1 MSVRF
6 LLGASGSGK
15 SRQIYNEI
23 IQASIKEPERNFYLI
38 VPEQYT
44 MEAQR
49 ELVTMHPAG
58 GMMNIDAIG
67 MNRLAYRVFDELG
80 ISTGQVLEDFGK
92 SMLIKKILCE
102 QQDTLHV
109 YGSYYDKLGFVDEMK
124 SMMSEIFQ
132 YNIKQDTIDEIMEQ
146 IPEDSVVAGKMQ
158 DIRHIYEEFEAF
170 AGERY
175 IVAEQL
181 VELLTRHV
189 GQSKLVCGSSLYF
202 DGFTGFTPVQLEL
215 VEKLMT
221 CADDLTFSFTLD
233 DRDQKYEHIKDY
245 ELFYLTKTT
254 IKKLTEAAAAAGV
267 EIESPVVL
275 PGTINYRLGENRELF
290 FLERNLFRSPYQ
302 KWKQP
307 LERIHLTATGD
318 AQDEIVFVASTIR
331 RLVREKGYRYKDI
344 AIVAGDLEQ
353 ASHIYER
360 VMDEYEI
367 PVFIDANACLKAN
380 PCAETIRSVLA
391 VLADD
396 FSYDSVFRFLKAGM
410 TDLSFEDIEL
420 LENYALKRGVRG
432 YSRWNRAVS
441 ENYEKTSPVNIEE
454 IRQAFMKMFG
464 DIRKVFA
471 DKKAVTKDYVEALY
485 DFLLQIHMYEKLEAR
500 KNELYEE
507 NRINEGDAYG
517 QIFEKTV
524 RLFDKIAE
532 LLGDT
537 KMSVKEFYEIV
548 DTGLSDIEVGV
559 VPPTV
564 DRVLIGDIT
573 RSRLN
578 HIKVLFFT
586 SVNDGIVPKAPK
598 KGRILSDRD
607 RDILSDCGLELA
619 PSDKQNSYIEQFY
632 IYTIL
637 TKPSD
642 HLYISYHKLSAS
654 LESMRPSYLLGRIS
668 SIFPSLQAEEYD
680 AASCMPDTVNRSLR
694 RILRAEDSEDAESRI
709 LTRIL
714 TEKGFAG
721 ELTAIYKGR
730 TYRNVAEQLPPETIA
745 LLYGRYLHAS
755 VSKLELYARCGFAY
769 FLKYGLRLKERE
781 MYQVDVRNV
790 GVILHSVMEGLFKQ
804 VRDTRNNDWENF
816 PEDERMLMVTELV
829 NRAAEESAGDFF
841 EDNARNA
848 YMLQMIERMAQTS
861 AGMLQKHIR
870 LGSMKPG
877 MLEKTFDS
885 AKDEV
890 GSYLFELPNQIQM
903 SINGKIDRVDVEE
916 EDGTVY
922 IKVIDYKSSTRKLS
936 LEEVLNGEQLQL
948 VTYSAIAY
956 EIEKMIYPD
965 KNIQIAGLLY
975 YSFDD
980 PVIEIESSE
989 IDTGTEQPEFSDQEK
1004 LDAERMEKMKLQ
1016 GFVNESPAVIQKMDH
1031 TCNQSLPVKLD
1042 KNGDIKKSENVVSA
1056 DQIRTIMELTRENIE
1071 ELGSQIAK
1079 GKIAIEPYKK
1089 KMTDLGNSLMHGD
1102 ISIKPYEY
1110 EGRKPCEYCEFK
1122 NICHF
1127 DVKNGGNQYRRPDN
1141 EKLKRYREE

>member
-102 QQDTLHV
+102 QQDTLQV

-307 LERIHLTATGD
+307 LERIHLTATRD

-331 RLVREKGYRYKDI
+331 RLVREEGYRYKDI

-410 TDLSFEDIEL
+410 TDLTFEDIEL

-441 ENYEKTSPVNIEE
+441 ENYEKTSPVNVEE
-454 IRQAFMKMFG
+454 IRQAFMKMLG
-464 DIRKVFA
+464 DIRKAFA

-607 RDILSDCGLELA
+607 RDILSGCGLELA

-694 RILRAEDSEDAESRI
+694 RILRTEEDDSEDAESRI

-714 TEKGFAG
+714 TEKGLAR

-890 GSYLFELPNQIQM
+890 GSYLFELPNQIRM

-989 IDTGTEQPEFSDQEK
+989 IDTDTEQPEFSDQEK

-1071 ELGSQIAK
+1071 ELGSQIAE
-1079 GKIAIEPYKK
+1079 GKIAIEPYKNK
-1089 KMTDLGNSLMHGD
+1089 SNTGCD
-1102 ISIKPYEY
+1102 
-1110 EGRKPCEYCEFK
+1110 YCEFK

>member
-102 QQDTLHV
+102 QQDTLQV

-360 VMDEYEI
+360 VMNEYEI

-668 SIFPSLQAEEYD
+668 NIFPSLQAEEYD

-1079 GKIAIEPYKK
+1079 GKIAIEPYKNK
-1089 KMTDLGNSLMHGD
+1089 SNTGCD
-1102 ISIKPYEY
+1102 
-1110 EGRKPCEYCEFK
+1110 YCEFK

-1127 DVKNGGNQYRRPDN
+1127 DVKNGGNQYRIPDN

>member
-102 QQDTLHV
+102 QQDTLQV

-254 IKKLTEAAAAAGV
+254 IKKLTEAAAVAGV

-331 RLVREKGYRYKDI
+331 RLVREEGYRYKDI

-432 YSRWNRAVS
+432 YNRWNRAVS
-441 ENYEKTSPVNIEE
+441 ENYEKTSPVNVEE

-642 HLYISYHKLSAS
+642 HLYISYHKLSTS

-694 RILRAEDSEDAESRI
+694 RILRTEEDDSEDAESRI

-714 TEKGFAG
+714 TEKGFAR

-989 IDTGTEQPEFSDQEK
+989 IDTDTEQPEFSDQEK

-1071 ELGSQIAK
+1071 ELGSQIAE
-1079 GKIAIEPYKK
+1079 GKIAIEPYKNK
-1089 KMTDLGNSLMHGD
+1089 SNTGCD
-1102 ISIKPYEY
+1102 
-1110 EGRKPCEYCEFK
+1110 YCEFK

>member
-102 QQDTLHV
+102 QQDTLQV

-146 IPEDSVVAGKMQ
+146 IPEDSVVASKMQ

-360 VMDEYEI
+360 VMEEYEI

-441 ENYEKTSPVNIEE
+441 ENYEKTSPVNVEE

-694 RILRAEDSEDAESRI
+694 RILRTEEDDSEDAESRI

-714 TEKGFAG
+714 TEKGFAR
-721 ELTAIYKGR
+721 ELTAIYKGK
-730 TYRNVAEQLPPETIA
+730 TYRNVAEQLPLETIA

-890 GSYLFELPNQIQM
+890 GSYLFELPNQIRM

-989 IDTGTEQPEFSDQEK
+989 IDTDTEQPEFSDQEK

-1071 ELGSQIAK
+1071 ELGSQIAE
-1079 GKIAIEPYKK
+1079 GKIAIEPYKNK
-1089 KMTDLGNSLMHGD
+1089 SNTGCD
-1102 ISIKPYEY
+1102 
-1110 EGRKPCEYCEFK
+1110 YCEFK

>member
-233 DRDQKYEHIKDY
+233 DRDQRYEHIKDY

-441 ENYEKTSPVNIEE
+441 ENYEKTSPVNVEE

-471 DKKAVTKDYVEALY
+471 DKKAATKDYVEALY

-507 NRINEGDAYG
+507 NRINEGDACG

-816 PEDERMLMVTELV
+816 SEDERMLMVTELV
-829 NRAAEESAGDFF
+829 NRAAEEAAGDFF

-890 GSYLFELPNQIQM
+890 GSYLFELPNQIRM

-956 EIEKMIYPD
+956 EIEKIIYPD
-965 KNIQIAGLLY
+965 KDIQVAGLLY

-989 IDTGTEQPEFSDQEK
+989 IDTDTEQPEFSDQEK

-1071 ELGSQIAK
+1071 ELGSQIAE
-1079 GKIAIEPYKK
+1079 GKIAIEPYKNK
-1089 KMTDLGNSLMHGD
+1089 SNTGCD
-1102 ISIKPYEY
+1102 
-1110 EGRKPCEYCEFK
+1110 YCEFK

>member
-146 IPEDSVVAGKMQ
+146 IPENSVVAGKMQ

-254 IKKLTEAAAAAGV
+254 IKKLTEAAAAAGM

-441 ENYEKTSPVNIEE
+441 ENYEKTSPVNVEE

-471 DKKAVTKDYVEALY
+471 DKKAATKDYVEALY

-694 RILRAEDSEDAESRI
+694 RVLRTEEDDSEDAESRI

-714 TEKGFAG
+714 TEKGFTR

-922 IKVIDYKSSTRKLS
+922 IKVIDYKSSARKLS
-936 LEEVLNGEQLQL
+936 LEEILNGEQLQL

-989 IDTGTEQPEFSDQEK
+989 IDTDTEQPEFSDQEK

-1071 ELGSQIAK
+1071 ELGSQIAE
-1079 GKIAIEPYKK
+1079 GKIAIEPYKNK
-1089 KMTDLGNSLMHGD
+1089 SNTGCD
-1102 ISIKPYEY
+1102 
-1110 EGRKPCEYCEFK
+1110 YCEFK

>member
-102 QQDTLHV
+102 QQDTLQV

-275 PGTINYRLGENRELF
+275 PGTINYRLEENRELF

-441 ENYEKTSPVNIEE
+441 ENYEKTSPVNVEE

-507 NRINEGDAYG
+507 NRISEGDAYG

-642 HLYISYHKLSAS
+642 HLYISYHKLSTS

-694 RILRAEDSEDAESRI
+694 RILRTEEDDSEDAESRI

-714 TEKGFAG
+714 TEKGFAR

-730 TYRNVAEQLPPETIA
+730 AYRNVAEQLPPETIA

-829 NRAAEESAGDFF
+829 NRAAEELAGDFF

-989 IDTGTEQPEFSDQEK
+989 IDTDTEQPEFSDQEK

-1071 ELGSQIAK
+1071 ELGSQIAE
-1079 GKIAIEPYKK
+1079 GKIAIEPYKNK
-1089 KMTDLGNSLMHGD
+1089 SNTGCD
-1102 ISIKPYEY
+1102 
-1110 EGRKPCEYCEFK
+1110 YCEFK

>member
-102 QQDTLHV
+102 QQDTLQV

-441 ENYEKTSPVNIEE
+441 ENYEKTSPVNVEE

-524 RLFDKIAE
+524 RLFDKIEE

-668 SIFPSLQAEEYD
+668 SIFASLQAEEYD

-694 RILRAEDSEDAESRI
+694 RILRTEEDDSEDAESRI

-714 TEKGFAG
+714 TEKGFAR

-804 VRDTRNNDWENF
+804 VSDTRNNDWENF

-989 IDTGTEQPEFSDQEK
+989 IDTDTEQPEFSDQEK

-1071 ELGSQIAK
+1071 ELGSQIAE
-1079 GKIAIEPYKK
+1079 GKIAIEPYKNK
-1089 KMTDLGNSLMHGD
+1089 SNTGCD
-1102 ISIKPYEY
+1102 
-1110 EGRKPCEYCEFK
+1110 YCEFK

>member
-102 QQDTLHV
+102 QQDTLQV

-221 CADDLTFSFTLD
+221 CANDLTFSFTLD

-410 TDLSFEDIEL
+410 TDLVFEDIEL

-441 ENYEKTSPVNIEE
+441 ENYEKTSPVNVEE

-694 RILRAEDSEDAESRI
+694 RILRTEEDDSEDAESRI

-714 TEKGFAG
+714 TEKGFAR

-975 YSFDD
+975 YSLDD

-989 IDTGTEQPEFSDQEK
+989 IDTDTEQPEFSDQEK

-1071 ELGSQIAK
+1071 ELGSQIAE
-1079 GKIAIEPYKK
+1079 GKIAIEPYKNK
-1089 KMTDLGNSLMHGD
+1089 SNTGCD
-1102 ISIKPYEY
+1102 
-1110 EGRKPCEYCEFK
+1110 YCEFK

>member
-102 QQDTLHV
+102 QQDTLQV

-331 RLVREKGYRYKDI
+331 RLVREEGYRYKDI

-360 VMDEYEI
+360 VMEEYEI

-441 ENYEKTSPVNIEE
+441 ENYEKTSPVNVEE

-694 RILRAEDSEDAESRI
+694 RILRTEEDDSEDAESRI

-714 TEKGFAG
+714 TEKGFAR

-956 EIEKMIYPD
+956 EIEKRIYPD
-965 KNIQIAGLLY
+965 KDIQVAGLLY

-989 IDTGTEQPEFSDQEK
+989 IDTDTEQPEFSDQEK

-1071 ELGSQIAK
+1071 ELGSQIAE
-1079 GKIAIEPYKK
+1079 GKIAIEPYKNK
-1089 KMTDLGNSLMHGD
+1089 SNTGCD
-1102 ISIKPYEY
+1102 
-1110 EGRKPCEYCEFK
+1110 YCEFK

-1127 DVKNGGNQYRRPDN
+1127 DVKNGRNQYRRPYN

>member
-102 QQDTLHV
+102 QQDTLQV

-331 RLVREKGYRYKDI
+331 RLVREEGYRYKDI

-441 ENYEKTSPVNIEE
+441 ENYEKTSPVNVEE

-694 RILRAEDSEDAESRI
+694 RILRTEEDDSEDAESRI

-714 TEKGFAG
+714 TEKGFAR

-890 GSYLFELPNQIQM
+890 GSYLFELPNQIRM

-989 IDTGTEQPEFSDQEK
+989 IDTDTEQPEFSDQEK
-1004 LDAERMEKMKLQ
+1004 LDAERMEIMKLQ
-1016 GFVNESPAVIQKMDH
+1016 GFVNESPAVIQKMDR

-1071 ELGSQIAK
+1071 ELGSQIAE
-1079 GKIAIEPYKK
+1079 GKIAIEPYKNK
-1089 KMTDLGNSLMHGD
+1089 SNTGCD
-1102 ISIKPYEY
+1102 
-1110 EGRKPCEYCEFK
+1110 YCEFK

>member
-102 QQDTLHV
+102 QQDTLQV

-668 SIFPSLQAEEYD
+668 NIFPSLQAEEYD

-829 NRAAEESAGDFF
+829 NRAAEESTGDFF

-922 IKVIDYKSSTRKLS
+922 IKVIDYKSSARKLS
-936 LEEVLNGEQLQL
+936 LEEILNGEQLQL

-989 IDTGTEQPEFSDQEK
+989 IDTDTEQPEFSDQEK

-1071 ELGSQIAK
+1071 ELGSQIAE
-1079 GKIAIEPYKK
+1079 GKIAIEPYKNK
-1089 KMTDLGNSLMHGD
+1089 SNTGCD
-1102 ISIKPYEY
+1102 
-1110 EGRKPCEYCEFK
+1110 YCEFK

>member
-102 QQDTLHV
+102 QQDTLQV
-109 YGSYYDKLGFVDEMK
+109 YGNYYDKLGFVDEMK

-331 RLVREKGYRYKDI
+331 RLVREEGYRYKDI

-410 TDLSFEDIEL
+410 TDLPFEDIEL

-441 ENYEKTSPVNIEE
+441 ENYEKTSPVNIDE
-454 IRQAFMKMFG
+454 IRQAFMEIFE
-464 DIRKVFA
+464 DIRKTFT

-524 RLFDKIAE
+524 WLFDKIEE

-548 DTGLSDIEVGV
+548 DTGLSDIEIGV

-607 RDILSDCGLELA
+607 RDILSDYGLELA

-654 LESMRPSYLLGRIS
+654 LESMRPSYLLGRIG

-694 RILRAEDSEDAESRI
+694 RILRTEEDDSEDAESRI

-714 TEKGFAG
+714 TEKGFAR

-903 SINGKIDRVDVEE
+903 SINGKIDRVDVKE

-989 IDTGTEQPEFSDQEK
+989 IDTDTEQPEFLDQEK

-1071 ELGSQIAK
+1071 ELGSQIAE
-1079 GKIAIEPYKK
+1079 GKIAIEPYKNK
-1089 KMTDLGNSLMHGD
+1089 SNTGCD
-1102 ISIKPYEY
+1102 
-1110 EGRKPCEYCEFK
+1110 YCEFK

>member
-102 QQDTLHV
+102 QQDTLQV

-668 SIFPSLQAEEYD
+668 NIFPSLQAEEYD

-1071 ELGSQIAK
+1071 ELGSQIAE
-1079 GKIAIEPYKK
+1079 GKIAIEPYKNK
-1089 KMTDLGNSLMHGD
+1089 SNTGCD
-1102 ISIKPYEY
+1102 
-1110 EGRKPCEYCEFK
+1110 YCEFK

-1127 DVKNGGNQYRRPDN
+1127 DVKNGGNQYRKPDN

>member
-275 PGTINYRLGENRELF
+275 PETINYRLGENRELF

-441 ENYEKTSPVNIEE
+441 ENYEKTSPVNVEE

-471 DKKAVTKDYVEALY
+471 DKKAATKDYVEALY

-1079 GKIAIEPYKK
+1079 GKIAIEPYKNK
-1089 KMTDLGNSLMHGD
+1089 SNTGCD
-1102 ISIKPYEY
+1102 
-1110 EGRKPCEYCEFK
+1110 YCEFK

>member
-254 IKKLTEAAAAAGV
+254 IKKLTEAAGV

-1079 GKIAIEPYKK
+1079 GKIAIEPYKNK
-1089 KMTDLGNSLMHGD
+1089 SNTGCD
-1102 ISIKPYEY
+1102 
-1110 EGRKPCEYCEFK
+1110 YCEFK

>member
-80 ISTGQVLEDFGK
+80 ICTGQVLEDFGK

-102 QQDTLHV
+102 QQDTLQV

-221 CADDLTFSFTLD
+221 CANDLTFSFTLD

-410 TDLSFEDIEL
+410 TDLVFEDIEL

-441 ENYEKTSPVNIEE
+441 ENYEKTSPVNVEE

-694 RILRAEDSEDAESRI
+694 RILRTEEDDSEDAESRI

-714 TEKGFAG
+714 TEKGFAR

-989 IDTGTEQPEFSDQEK
+989 IDTDTEQPEFSDQEK

-1071 ELGSQIAK
+1071 ELGSQIAE
-1079 GKIAIEPYKK
+1079 GKIAIEPYKNK
-1089 KMTDLGNSLMHGD
+1089 SNTGCD
-1102 ISIKPYEY
+1102 
-1110 EGRKPCEYCEFK
+1110 YCEFK

>member
-360 VMDEYEI
+360 VMNEYEI

-637 TKPSD
+637 TKPSN

-668 SIFPSLQAEEYD
+668 NIFPSLQAEEYD

-1071 ELGSQIAK
+1071 ELGSQIAE
-1079 GKIAIEPYKK
+1079 GKIAIEPYKNK
-1089 KMTDLGNSLMHGD
+1089 SNTGCD
-1102 ISIKPYEY
+1102 
-1110 EGRKPCEYCEFK
+1110 YCEFK

>member
-360 VMDEYEI
+360 VMNEYEI

-668 SIFPSLQAEEYD
+668 NIFPSLQAEEYD

-694 RILRAEDSEDAESRI
+694 RILRTEEDDSEDAESRI

-1071 ELGSQIAK
+1071 ELGSQIAE
-1079 GKIAIEPYKK
+1079 GKIAIEPYKNK
-1089 KMTDLGNSLMHGD
+1089 SNTGCD
-1102 ISIKPYEY
+1102 
-1110 EGRKPCEYCEFK
+1110 YCEFK

-1127 DVKNGGNQYRRPDN
+1127 DVKNGGNQYHRPDN

>member
-102 QQDTLHV
+102 QQDTLQV

-532 LLGDT
+532 LLDDT

-668 SIFPSLQAEEYD
+668 NIFPSLQAEEYD

-829 NRAAEESAGDFF
+829 NRAAEESTGDFF

-922 IKVIDYKSSTRKLS
+922 IKVIDYKSSARKLS
-936 LEEVLNGEQLQL
+936 LEEILNGEQLQL

-989 IDTGTEQPEFSDQEK
+989 IDTDTEQPEFSDQEK

-1071 ELGSQIAK
+1071 ELGSQIAE
-1079 GKIAIEPYKK
+1079 GKIAIEPYKNK
-1089 KMTDLGNSLMHGD
+1089 SNTGCD
-1102 ISIKPYEY
+1102 
-1110 EGRKPCEYCEFK
+1110 YCEFK

>member
-275 PGTINYRLGENRELF
+275 PGSINYRLGENRELF

-360 VMDEYEI
+360 VMNEYEI

-668 SIFPSLQAEEYD
+668 NIFPSLQAEEYD

-694 RILRAEDSEDAESRI
+694 RILRTEEDDSEDAESRI

-1071 ELGSQIAK
+1071 ELGSQIAE
-1079 GKIAIEPYKK
+1079 GKIAIEPYKNK
-1089 KMTDLGNSLMHGD
+1089 SNTGCD
-1102 ISIKPYEY
+1102 
-1110 EGRKPCEYCEFK
+1110 YCEFK

>member
-146 IPEDSVVAGKMQ
+146 IPENSVVAGKMQ

-254 IKKLTEAAAAAGV
+254 IKKLTEAAAAAGM

-441 ENYEKTSPVNIEE
+441 ENYEKTSPVNVEE

-471 DKKAVTKDYVEALY
+471 DKKAATKDYVEALY

-694 RILRAEDSEDAESRI
+694 RMLRTEEDDSEDAESRI

-714 TEKGFAG
+714 TEKGFTR

-922 IKVIDYKSSTRKLS
+922 IKVIDYKSSARKLS
-936 LEEVLNGEQLQL
+936 LEEILNGEQLQL

-989 IDTGTEQPEFSDQEK
+989 IDTDTEQPEFSDQEK

-1071 ELGSQIAK
+1071 ELGSQIAE
-1079 GKIAIEPYKK
+1079 GKIAIEPYKNK
-1089 KMTDLGNSLMHGD
+1089 SNTGCD
-1102 ISIKPYEY
+1102 
-1110 EGRKPCEYCEFK
+1110 YCEFK

>member
-102 QQDTLHV
+102 QQDTLQV

-254 IKKLTEAAAAAGV
+254 IKKLTEAAAVAGV

-331 RLVREKGYRYKDI
+331 RLVREEGYRYKDI

-432 YSRWNRAVS
+432 YNRWNRAVS
-441 ENYEKTSPVNIEE
+441 ENYEKTSPVNVEE

-507 NRINEGDAYG
+507 NRINERDAYG

-694 RILRAEDSEDAESRI
+694 RILRTEEDDSEDAESRI

-714 TEKGFAG
+714 TEKGFAR

-989 IDTGTEQPEFSDQEK
+989 IDTDTEQPEFSNQEK

-1071 ELGSQIAK
+1071 ELGSQIAE
-1079 GKIAIEPYKK
+1079 GKIAIEPYKNK
-1089 KMTDLGNSLMHGD
+1089 SNTGCD
-1102 ISIKPYEY
+1102 
-1110 EGRKPCEYCEFK
+1110 YCEFK

>member
-102 QQDTLHV
+102 QQDTLQV

-132 YNIKQDTIDEIMEQ
+132 YNIKQDTVDEIMEQ

-441 ENYEKTSPVNIEE
+441 ENYEKTSPVNVEE
-454 IRQAFMKMFG
+454 IRQAFMKMFE

-507 NRINEGDAYG
+507 NRISEGDAYG
-517 QIFEKTV
+517 QIFEKPV

-694 RILRAEDSEDAESRI
+694 RILRTEEDDSEDAESRI

-714 TEKGFAG
+714 TEKGFAR

-989 IDTGTEQPEFSDQEK
+989 IDTDTEQPEFSDQEK

-1071 ELGSQIAK
+1071 ELGSQIAE
-1079 GKIAIEPYKK
+1079 GKIAIEPYKNK
-1089 KMTDLGNSLMHGD
+1089 SNTGCD
-1102 ISIKPYEY
+1102 
-1110 EGRKPCEYCEFK
+1110 YCEFK

>member
-102 QQDTLHV
+102 QQDTLQV

-360 VMDEYEI
+360 VMNEYEI

-668 SIFPSLQAEEYD
+668 NIFPSLQAEEYD

-1071 ELGSQIAK
+1071 ELGSQIAE
-1079 GKIAIEPYKK
+1079 GKIAIEPYKNK
-1089 KMTDLGNSLMHGD
+1089 SNTGCD
-1102 ISIKPYEY
+1102 
-1110 EGRKPCEYCEFK
+1110 YCEFK

-1127 DVKNGGNQYRRPDN
+1127 DVKNGGNQYRRSDN

>member
-132 YNIKQDTIDEIMEQ
+132 YNIKQDMIDEIMEQ

-221 CADDLTFSFTLD
+221 CAEDLTFSFTLD

-360 VMDEYEI
+360 VMNEYEI

-668 SIFPSLQAEEYD
+668 NIFPSLQAEEYD

-1079 GKIAIEPYKK
+1079 GKIAIEPYKNK
-1089 KMTDLGNSLMHGD
+1089 SNTGCD
-1102 ISIKPYEY
+1102 
-1110 EGRKPCEYCEFK
+1110 YCEFK

>member
-102 QQDTLHV
+102 QQDTLQV

-464 DIRKVFA
+464 DIRKAFA

-668 SIFPSLQAEEYD
+668 NIFPSLQAEEYD

-922 IKVIDYKSSTRKLS
+922 IKVIDYKSSARKLS
-936 LEEVLNGEQLQL
+936 LEEILNGEQLQL

-989 IDTGTEQPEFSDQEK
+989 IDTDTEQPEFSDQEK

-1071 ELGSQIAK
+1071 ELGSQIAE
-1079 GKIAIEPYKK
+1079 GKIAIEPYKNK
-1089 KMTDLGNSLMHGD
+1089 SNTGCD
-1102 ISIKPYEY
+1102 
-1110 EGRKPCEYCEFK
+1110 YCEFK

>member
-290 FLERNLFRSPYQ
+290 FLERNLFRSPYR

-441 ENYEKTSPVNIEE
+441 ENYEKTSPVNVEE

-464 DIRKVFA
+464 DIRKAFA
-471 DKKAVTKDYVEALY
+471 DKKAATKDYVEALY

-694 RILRAEDSEDAESRI
+694 RILRAENSEDAESRI

-721 ELTAIYKGR
+721 ELTAIYRGR

-755 VSKLELYARCGFAY
+755 VSKLELYARCEFAY

-829 NRAAEESAGDFF
+829 NRAAEEAAGDFF

-890 GSYLFELPNQIQM
+890 GSYLFELPNQIRM

-922 IKVIDYKSSTRKLS
+922 IKVIDYKSSARKLS
-936 LEEVLNGEQLQL
+936 LEEILNGEQLQL

-965 KNIQIAGLLY
+965 KDIQVAGLLY

-989 IDTGTEQPEFSDQEK
+989 IDTDTEQPEFSDQEK

-1016 GFVNESPAVIQKMDH
+1016 GFVNELPAVIQKMDH

-1071 ELGSQIAK
+1071 ELGSQIAE
-1079 GKIAIEPYKK
+1079 GKIAIEPYKNK
-1089 KMTDLGNSLMHGD
+1089 SNTGCD
-1102 ISIKPYEY
+1102 
-1110 EGRKPCEYCEFK
+1110 YCEFK

>member
-102 QQDTLHV
+102 QQDTLQV

-146 IPEDSVVAGKMQ
+146 ISEDSVVAGKMQ

-441 ENYEKTSPVNIEE
+441 ENYEKTSPVNVEE

-471 DKKAVTKDYVEALY
+471 DKKAATKDYVEALY

-607 RDILSDCGLELA
+607 RDILSNCGLELA

-668 SIFPSLQAEEYD
+668 GIFPSLQAEEYD

-694 RILRAEDSEDAESRI
+694 RILRTEEDDSEDAESRI

-714 TEKGFAG
+714 TEKGFAR

-916 EDGTVY
+916 EDGTIY
-922 IKVIDYKSSTRKLS
+922 IKVIDYKSSARKLS
-936 LEEVLNGEQLQL
+936 LEEILNGEQLQL

-989 IDTGTEQPEFSDQEK
+989 IDTDTEQPEFSDQEK

-1071 ELGSQIAK
+1071 ELGSQIAE
-1079 GKIAIEPYKK
+1079 GKIAIEPYKNK
-1089 KMTDLGNSLMHGD
+1089 SNTGCD
-1102 ISIKPYEY
+1102 
-1110 EGRKPCEYCEFK
+1110 YCEFK

>member
-102 QQDTLHV
+102 QQDTLQV

-441 ENYEKTSPVNIEE
+441 ENYEKTSPVNVEE

-471 DKKAVTKDYVEALY
+471 DKKAATKDYVEALY

-500 KNELYEE
+500 ENELYEE

-586 SVNDGIVPKAPK
+586 SANDGIVPKAPK

-694 RILRAEDSEDAESRI
+694 RVLRTEEDDSEDAESRI

-714 TEKGFAG
+714 TEKGFTR

-989 IDTGTEQPEFSDQEK
+989 IDTDTEQPEFSDQEK

-1079 GKIAIEPYKK
+1079 GKIAIEPYKNK
-1089 KMTDLGNSLMHGD
+1089 SNTGCD
-1102 ISIKPYEY
+1102 
-1110 EGRKPCEYCEFK
+1110 YCEFK

>member
-290 FLERNLFRSPYQ
+290 FLERTLFRSPYQ

-360 VMDEYEI
+360 VMNEYEI

-668 SIFPSLQAEEYD
+668 NIFPSLQAEEYD

-936 LEEVLNGEQLQL
+936 LEEVLNGEQLQI

-1071 ELGSQIAK
+1071 ELGSQIAE
-1079 GKIAIEPYKK
+1079 GKIAIEPYKNK
-1089 KMTDLGNSLMHGD
+1089 SNTGCD
-1102 ISIKPYEY
+1102 
-1110 EGRKPCEYCEFK
+1110 YCEFK

>member
-360 VMDEYEI
+360 VMNEYEI

-668 SIFPSLQAEEYD
+668 NIFPSLQAEEYD

-755 VSKLELYARCGFAY
+755 VSKLDLYARCGFAY

-1079 GKIAIEPYKK
+1079 GKIAIEPYKNK
-1089 KMTDLGNSLMHGD
+1089 SNTGCD
-1102 ISIKPYEY
+1102 
-1110 EGRKPCEYCEFK
+1110 YCEFK

>member
-102 QQDTLHV
+102 QQDTLQV

-367 PVFIDANACLKAN
+367 PVFIDVNACLKAN

-441 ENYEKTSPVNIEE
+441 ENYEKTSPVNVEE

-507 NRINEGDAYG
+507 NRISEGDAYG

-642 HLYISYHKLSAS
+642 HLYISYHKLSTS

-694 RILRAEDSEDAESRI
+694 RILRTEEDDSEDAESRI

-714 TEKGFAG
+714 TEKGFAR

-730 TYRNVAEQLPPETIA
+730 AYRNVAEQLPPETIA

-975 YSFDD
+975 YSIDD

-989 IDTGTEQPEFSDQEK
+989 IDTDTEQPEFSDQEK

-1071 ELGSQIAK
+1071 ELGSQIAE
-1079 GKIAIEPYKK
+1079 GKIAIEPYKNK
-1089 KMTDLGNSLMHGD
+1089 SNTGCD
-1102 ISIKPYEY
+1102 
-1110 EGRKPCEYCEFK
+1110 YCEFK

>member
-102 QQDTLHV
+102 QQDTLQV

-146 IPEDSVVAGKMQ
+146 IPEDSVVADKMQ

-189 GQSKLVCGSSLYF
+189 DQSKLVCGSSLYF

-215 VEKLMT
+215 VEKLMI

-275 PGTINYRLGENRELF
+275 PGTINCRLGENRELF

-331 RLVREKGYRYKDI
+331 RLVREEGYRYKDI

-360 VMDEYEI
+360 VMEEYEI

-410 TDLSFEDIEL
+410 TDLAFEDIEL

-441 ENYEKTSPVNIEE
+441 ENYEKTSPVNVEE
-454 IRQAFMKMFG
+454 IRQAFMKMLG
-464 DIRKVFA
+464 DIRKAFA

-694 RILRAEDSEDAESRI
+694 RILRTEEDDSEDAESRI

-714 TEKGFAG
+714 TEKGFAR

-989 IDTGTEQPEFSDQEK
+989 IDTDTEQPEFSDQEK

-1056 DQIRTIMELTRENIE
+1056 DRIRTIMELTRENIE
-1071 ELGSQIAK
+1071 ELGSQIAE
-1079 GKIAIEPYKK
+1079 GKIAIEPYKNK
-1089 KMTDLGNSLMHGD
+1089 SNTGCD
-1102 ISIKPYEY
+1102 
-1110 EGRKPCEYCEFK
+1110 YCEFK

>member
-102 QQDTLHV
+102 QQDTLQV
-109 YGSYYDKLGFVDEMK
+109 YGNYYDKLGFVDEMK

-302 KWKQP
+302 KWRQP

-331 RLVREKGYRYKDI
+331 RLVREEGYRYKDI

-410 TDLSFEDIEL
+410 TDLPFEDIEL

-441 ENYEKTSPVNIEE
+441 ENYEKTSPVNVEE

-507 NRINEGDAYG
+507 NRINEGDACG

-564 DRVLIGDIT
+564 DRVLIGDIK

-586 SVNDGIVPKAPK
+586 SVNDGIVPKTPK

-694 RILRAEDSEDAESRI
+694 RILRTEEDDSEDAESRI

-714 TEKGFAG
+714 TEKGFAR

-804 VRDTRNNDWENF
+804 VRDTRNNDWEHF
-816 PEDERMLMVTELV
+816 PENERKTMVTELV

-890 GSYLFELPNQIQM
+890 GSYLFELPNQIRM

-989 IDTGTEQPEFSDQEK
+989 IDTDTEQPEFSDQEK

-1071 ELGSQIAK
+1071 ELGSQIAE
-1079 GKIAIEPYKK
+1079 GKIAIEPYKNK
-1089 KMTDLGNSLMHGD
+1089 SNTGCD
-1102 ISIKPYEY
+1102 
-1110 EGRKPCEYCEFK
+1110 YCEFK

>member
-102 QQDTLHV
+102 QQDTLQV

-441 ENYEKTSPVNIEE
+441 ENYEKTSPVNVEE

-471 DKKAVTKDYVEALY
+471 DKKAATKDYVEALY

-500 KNELYEE
+500 ENELYEE

-642 HLYISYHKLSAS
+642 HLYISYHKLSAL

-694 RILRAEDSEDAESRI
+694 RVLRTEEDDSEDAESRI

-714 TEKGFAG
+714 TEKGFTR

-989 IDTGTEQPEFSDQEK
+989 IDTDTEQPEFSDQEK

-1079 GKIAIEPYKK
+1079 GKIAIEPYKNK
-1089 KMTDLGNSLMHGD
+1089 SNTGCD
-1102 ISIKPYEY
+1102 
-1110 EGRKPCEYCEFK
+1110 YCEFK

>member
-102 QQDTLHV
+102 QQDTLQV

-441 ENYEKTSPVNIEE
+441 ENYEKTSPVNVEE

-507 NRINEGDAYG
+507 NRISEGDAYG

-694 RILRAEDSEDAESRI
+694 RILRTEEDDSEDAESRI

-714 TEKGFAG
+714 TEKGFAR

-989 IDTGTEQPEFSDQEK
+989 IDTDTEQPEFSDQEK
-1004 LDAERMEKMKLQ
+1004 IDAERMEKMKLQ
-1016 GFVNESPAVIQKMDH
+1016 GFVNESPAVIQRMDH

-1042 KNGDIKKSENVVSA
+1042 KNGDIKKSENVVST

-1071 ELGSQIAK
+1071 EIGNQIAE
-1079 GKIAIEPYKK
+1079 GKIAIEPYKNK
-1089 KMTDLGNSLMHGD
+1089 SNTGCD
-1102 ISIKPYEY
+1102 
-1110 EGRKPCEYCEFK
+1110 YCEFK